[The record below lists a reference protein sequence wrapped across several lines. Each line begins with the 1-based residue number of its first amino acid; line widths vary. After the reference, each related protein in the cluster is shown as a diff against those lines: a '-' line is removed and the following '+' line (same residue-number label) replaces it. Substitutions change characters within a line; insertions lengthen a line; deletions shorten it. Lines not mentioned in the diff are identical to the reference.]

1 MNSFVSELLA
11 QLGSYRRLKM
21 FIGAYAFVNSHQKL
35 SFKFKG
41 SKRFNCCTIALND
54 SDFYDLTFYKLVR
67 KGGLFQELEDATV
80 SVKNI
85 YGDQL
90 LFTFQEQTGLLLS
103 FTKATSPQK
112 IVLTKSL
119 IEFG

>member
-54 SDFYDLTFYKLVR
+54 SDLYDMTFYKLLK
-67 KGGLFQELEDATV
+67 KGGLFHELEDATV
-80 SVKNI
+80 QLKGV
-85 YGDQL
+85 YGDRL
-90 LFTFQEQTGLLLS
+90 VPTFTEQTGLFLF
-103 FTKATSPQK
+103 FTKEQEQ
-112 IVLTKSL
+112 VYLDR
-119 IEFG
+119 FV